1 MAFAGF
7 TIIFLISSAFVIS
20 ILLVAR
26 SIRRVNNDDGT
37 KKNMF
42 RRVTVVLGIVLST
55 AAFVTASSLV
65 VWFVHGW
72 LEYYDPML
80 PEDSGAQTIVYEK
93 TDTDGSKYAMY
104 YGRIEKLEEKAP
116 DKNFQRTQNNKRD
129 AVYVFENGHWCWI
142 FDYASGEYEID
153 GDIYGYK

>member
-7 TIIFLISSAFVIS
+7 TIIFLIASAFVIS

-65 VWFVHGW
+65 VWFVHG
-72 LEYYDPML
+72 
-80 PEDSGAQTIVYEK
+80 
-93 TDTDGSKYAMY
+93 
-104 YGRIEKLEEKAP
+104 
-116 DKNFQRTQNNKRD
+116 NFQRTQNNKRD